1 MNILHITSV
10 LPAPVCNKKDEND
23 ILLRLTN
30 ELITNWPD
38 DNHSFIFV
46 IPYSNLFLS
55 KLKRKWKDY
64 FSLIK
69 AGQYSLNN
77 LTIHVVGVPGF
88 KGDSAFRPFFAR
100 FAYKVLYR
108 KRINKIVSQ
117 VRPDLIHAHNMIHNM
132 ELAECLRRENNLRM
146 VVTAR
151 NINKSALSRLRNRKV
166 KAEKILTLNRLNSIR
181 CENIPELKEKVVMI
195 PHPVDEA
202 FFQKKNSLKKS
213 DNILSL
219 VSVGKLIKLKNL
231 DKVIQALAGIG
242 IDFTYTI
249 IGEGPERIHLQQLAS
264 TYGINEKIKFLG
276 FLPHDNVNQE
286 ILKHDIMILPS
297 YPETLGRVYF
307 EAMASGLPVIAAKE
321 SGIHGMIE
329 ENVQGFMVD
338 HNSVEEI
345 IDVIKKYAYLSIHE
359 KQRMSENALKFASE
373 FTWEATLKKYYKF
386 YHT

>member
-10 LPAPVCNKKDEND
+10 LPAPVSNKKDEND

-88 KGDSAFRPFFAR
+88 KGDSALRPFFAKL
-100 FAYKVLYR
+100 AYNVLYR
-108 KRINKIVSQ
+108 KRIRKIADQ

-146 VVTAR
+146 VVTAQ
-151 NINKSALSRLRNRKV
+151 NINKHALSRLRNRKV
-166 KAEKILTLNRLNSIR
+166 RAEKILTLNRLNTNR

-195 PHPVDEA
+195 PHPIDEV
-202 FFQKKNSLKKS
+202 FFQKNNSFRKL
-213 DNILSL
+213 DNIHSL

-231 DKVIQALAGIG
+231 DKVIQALANIE

-264 TYGINEKIKFLG
+264 MCGINEKIKFLG
-276 FLPHDNVNQE
+276 FLPHDKVNQE

-321 SGIHGMIE
+321 SGIDGMIE
-329 ENVQGFMVD
+329 ENVQGFMVN
-338 HNSVEEI
+338 HRSVEEI
-345 IDVIKKYAYLSIHE
+345 TNAIRKYFYLSDQE
-359 KQRMSENALKFASE
+359 KRTMSESAKLFVGE
-373 FTWEATLKKYYKF
+373 FTWELTLNKYYKF